1 MTDNN
6 KDKSQFINETKE
18 ANSNEIINTPLEKL
32 AELEH
37 NQWIYYSKDVAKRI
51 KNASS
56 LQDLQN
62 ETIPKWQNKWIDYH
76 LLSEED
82 KDKDRIW
89 AIKVLKI
96 LKEDRKI
103 FNSI

>member
-1 MTDNN
+1 MTYNDN
-6 KDKSQFINETKE
+6 KTKSKGGKETS
-18 ANSNEIINTPLEKL
+18 NNEIIDTLSEKL

-51 KNASS
+51 KNTTS

-62 ETIPKWQNKWIDYH
+62 ETIPKWESKWIDYH

-89 AIKVLKI
+89 ATKVLKI
-96 LKEDRKI
+96 LQENRQI
-103 FNSI
+103 LNSI